1 MLISIESRVRLAEAR
16 FLLAL
21 CQMLFASTLSKG
33 GVQRRSIAQRVD
45 GDLDGKRS
53 GVGLADQRFPI
64 GSEPACRL
72 RCYSYLP
79 THRTSGGRDRPYNS
93 S

>member
-33 GVQRRSIAQRVD
+33 GVQRRSIAQR
-45 GDLDGKRS
+45 GKRS

-79 THRTSGGRDRPYNS
+79 THRTLGGRDRPYNS